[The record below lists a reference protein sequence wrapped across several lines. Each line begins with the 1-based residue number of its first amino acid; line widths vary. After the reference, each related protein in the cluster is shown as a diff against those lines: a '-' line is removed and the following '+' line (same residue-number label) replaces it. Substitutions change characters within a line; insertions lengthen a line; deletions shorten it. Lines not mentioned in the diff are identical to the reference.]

1 MSNKRIIEYDAAS
14 EARTD
19 DNLLMDSPAVGTR
32 KITATNLIKPA
43 MDAVSN
49 EETERQNGDTNLDG
63 KKYGDFVSTTDVT
76 IDGVTYKTFWV
87 IAPTS
92 SNQVYGI
99 ANHPTNG
106 KLYKI
111 YNNNGT
117 FTAEP
122 YDLNATKGDEISTK
136 DGQTGTVQTGVVS
149 TVAADT
155 SLDNA
160 IGTLLNNDVTQN
172 KQISDI
178 KSDFTEL
185 TDITKWNHES
195 VSVAPSSLDTWV
207 DGTVNGLSDAKR
219 CIVTVYESSASNA
232 TKVGAYE
239 FINVI
244 GYGLITLVFTY
255 NDTNVNNI
263 YKSSTHVRVDF
274 DNNKVGVRMVAK
286 GTSATYR
293 CIKDVYWI

>member
-1 MSNKRIIEYDAAS
+1 MKMSNKRIIEYDAAS
-14 EARTD
+14 EARND
-19 DNLLMDSPAVGTR
+19 DNLLMDSPAVGNR

-63 KKYGDFVSTTDVT
+63 KKYGNFVSTTDVT
-76 IDGVTYKTFWV
+76 IDGVTYKTFWA

-122 YDLNATKGDEISTK
+122 YDLNATKGDEISVK
-136 DGQTGTVQTGVVS
+136 AGQTGTIQTGIVS

-160 IGTLLNNDVTQN
+160 IGTLLNNDVTQD

-178 KSDFTEL
+178 KSDLNSMFIVKKQNFNNVAFPSQSQAGCWYSAAQTL
-185 TDITKWNHES
+185 SNPTGYTAVMVNLES
-195 VSVAPSSLDTWV
+195 GWGSC
-207 DGTVNGLSDAKR
+207 NGCLSP
-219 CIVTVYESSASNA
+219 Y
-232 TKVGAYE
+232 
-239 FINVI
+239 
-244 GYGLITLVFTY
+244 
-255 NDTNVNNI
+255 I
-263 YKSSTHVRVDF
+263 YH
-274 DNNKVGVRMVAK
+274 NQNKVGFMK
-286 GTSATYR
+286 NTSGQVGNITVEVLY
-293 CIKDVYWI
+293 IDNDYITWQT